1 MRRTAVAIVVCLSAC
16 FTSIARAQRETPLS
30 PDTIRAEAAGCV
42 VSVISCGGSDSGEI
56 AAGDCAFSNG
66 HRYDLWG
73 FNGVAGQLVTVT
85 LTATDASFVEPSV
98 QLVPPVG
105 DASQAPIIVGDPN
118 VPIALKYKLAT
129 SGAWGIV
136 VSTGAL
142 TAGGKYQISVSC
154 GAGDST
160 TPQGCVTQQLACG
173 QVLGYVL
180 GATSC
185 TFSGGG
191 LPYSYSTV
199 SLVKGDYVEFDANSA
214 AFDPTLSIYRNGGSP
229 IANGFGKRSGAP
241 ATVFFTAPATDNYQ
255 AAVYTMPTAV
265 AGSFTLAYS
274 CINVC
279 SAPTI
284 TSQPVSQTVS
294 YGGTAVLSVGAS
306 SPNGNA
312 PSFTWFQDD
321 GSLPVSIASGASFTV
336 PNVTSV
342 RRYYAQAQ
350 NACGFVNSAAA
361 VITPKPPPRG
371 RAVRH

>member
-1 MRRTAVAIVVCLSAC
+1 VV
-16 FTSIARAQRETPLS
+16 
-30 PDTIRAEAAGCV
+30 G
-42 VSVISCGGSDSGEI
+42 VISCGGSDSGEI
-56 AAGDCAFSNG
+56 AAGDCVFSNG

-142 TAGGKYQISVSC
+142 TAGGKYQISLSC

-160 TPQGCVTQQLACG
+160 PQGCVAQKLACN

-185 TFSGGG
+185 TFSDGT
-191 LPYSYSTV
+191 PYSYSTV
-199 SLVKGDYVEFDANSA
+199 SLAKGDYIEFDAGSNS
-214 AFDPTLSIYRNGGSP
+214 FDPAVAIYFHGGSP
-229 IANGFGKRSGAP
+229 IVYNFGKRSGAR
-241 ATVFFTAPATDNYQ
+241 AVVFFTAPTADTYQ
-255 AAVYTMPTAV
+255 AVVYTGPPAT

-279 SAPTI
+279 NAPTI
-284 TSQPVSQTVS
+284 TTQPTNQTVPF
-294 YGGTAVLSVGAS
+294 GGSASLSVAAPPS
-306 SPNGNA
+306 NGNA
-312 PSFTWFQDD
+312 ASYSWYQSD
-321 GSLPVSIASGASFTV
+321 GLPTYVDSGPTLTV
-336 PNVTSV
+336 RNVTTAQHF
-342 RRYYAQAQ
+342 YAIVG
-350 NACGFVNSAAA
+350 NACGQTNSATAT
-361 VITPKPPPRG
+361 ITPTPPPKG